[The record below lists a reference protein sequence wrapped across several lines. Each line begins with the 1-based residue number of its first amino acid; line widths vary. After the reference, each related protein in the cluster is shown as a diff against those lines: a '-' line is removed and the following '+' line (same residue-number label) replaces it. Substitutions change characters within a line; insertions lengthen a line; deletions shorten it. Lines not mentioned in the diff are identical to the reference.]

1 MSIEKTPPKFSPT
14 RKIQWGLASLGGAMI
29 SGIYASLLPIFYVDY
44 LGLVENSAII
54 IYIQVVYII
63 VNMLNDPLF
72 GFYSDKSKAKKGRRI
87 PFIRY
92 TAPFLALTFVLVWFA
107 PEPTAGNWNVFWWMV
122 ITTCLYDTAYTII
135 FLVYSALLPEL
146 TEDEQERNSL
156 NMYWQFLGM
165 IGTIFGFI
173 IPDLFRNQS
182 RFLLLMSMVLVG
194 ILGMAL
200 ILYTSYKFTE
210 RPEFSKIGEPL
221 GFKEAFKV
229 TIRSKSF
236 LVVTAANFMGI
247 LIQSLIV
254 GSLFFLADYVV
265 QQSTMILLLFVFIPL
280 LAGIWVT
287 PKLIK
292 KWGVVRSDQILL
304 LIGGSGLILL
314 FIVTAF
320 GINELIYLTL
330 TIAAIGFVG
339 PLIFTNVLFAQVCDE
354 DELKTGVRREATFF
368 GMNAFFTKPAQSIA
382 IIIPAVLLDLA
393 NFIDHELGD
402 PPVLPQPPAAIFAI
416 RLFIG
421 LIPGIALII
430 AALILQLY
438 PIKGEYWKKIQKDIL
453 ILHDEKHKKLE
464 ELEGSSNIDQS

>member
-1 MSIEKTPPKFSPT
+1 MSVDRTPPKFSTT
-14 RKIQWGLASLGGAMI
+14 RKVQWGLASLGGAVI
-29 SGIYASLLPIFYVDY
+29 QGIYASLLPIFYVDY
-44 LGLVENSAII
+44 LGLVENAAII
-54 IYIQVVYII
+54 YYIQIIYVI

-156 NMYWQFLGM
+156 NMWWQFLSM

-194 ILGMAL
+194 IFGAAL
-200 ILYTSYKFTE
+200 VLYTSFKFTE
-210 RPEFSKIGEPL
+210 RPEFSKVGEPL
-221 GFKEAFKV
+221 GFIDAFKV
-229 TIRSKSF
+229 TVKSKSF

-254 GSLFFLADYVV
+254 GSLFYLADYIV

-280 LAGIWVT
+280 LAGIWIT

-292 KWGVVRSDQILL
+292 KWGVVRSDQFLL

-314 FIVTAF
+314 FIVT
-320 GINELIYLTL
+320 GLGVNELVYLTL
-330 TIAAIGFVG
+330 AIAALGFVG
-339 PLIFTNVLFAQVCDE
+339 PLIFTNVLFAQVSDE
-354 DELKTGVRREATFF
+354 DELKTGVRREAAFF
-368 GMNAFFTKPAQSIA
+368 GMNAFFTKPAQSLA
-382 IIIPAVLLDLA
+382 IVIPAALLDLA
-393 NFIDHELGD
+393 NFIPHGLGED
-402 PPVLPQPPAAIFAI
+402 PVLPQPPAAIFAI

-421 LIPGIALII
+421 LIPGIALIL

-438 PIKGEYWKKIQKDIL
+438 PIKGEYWQKLQKDVL
-453 ILHDEKHKKLE
+453 ILHDEKQRKLQD
-464 ELEGSSNIDQS
+464 LERSASLD